1 MTKEE
6 DEKRIR
12 RIKDIVLS
20 MPEKPG
26 SYQYYDVHGTIIYV
40 GKAKNLKARC
50 SSYFHTEVDRY
61 KTKVLVSK
69 IHNITYTVVKTE
81 AEALLLEN
89 QLIKQFQ
96 PRYNVL
102 LKDGKTYP
110 SIAVTK
116 EYLPRIFK
124 TRHIDRKGATYYGPY
139 SHIPTINGLLELF
152 KNLYPIRRCHQ
163 PMNREGVEK
172 GKYKLCLEYHLKNC
186 MGPCT
191 GLQSRTE
198 YLRYIEAAERIL
210 KGDTAALRRELL
222 AEMQQL
228 AEEMRFEEAIVVKRR
243 YDLITAHQEK
253 SQVITSTGHNID
265 VFSIEADERTAYI
278 NYLHVVEGAINQ
290 AFTFEYKKKLDE
302 SNEELLV
309 RGIMDMRDRWGSEA
323 KEIVLPFPVELPL
336 NDVEI
341 TVPMRGDKRQLL
353 SLSELNVKQY
363 KMDRLKQQDK
373 LNPEQKAVRLMKEI
387 QDHLKLPTLPYQ
399 IECFDNSNISGTDAV
414 AGCVVFK
421 KCKPSKADY
430 RKYNI
435 KTVEGPDDYASM
447 QEVVR
452 RRYSRMVE
460 EGTPLP
466 DLIITDGGAGQ
477 MSVVRAV
484 VEDELGLQIP
494 IAGLAKDDRHR
505 THELLYGNPPMTIAL
520 KQDSALFR
528 LLTQIQDEV
537 HRYAIT
543 FHRDK
548 RSKSQLRSE
557 LDTIPG
563 VGPKTKQALLKA
575 FKSVKRIREASLEDL
590 TAAVGEA
597 KAKAI
602 KENLNQ

>member
-1 MTKEE
+1 M
-6 DEKRIR
+6 DEREQHLKSIISR
-12 RIKDIVLS
+12 L
-20 MPEKPG
+20 PESPG
-26 SYQYYDVHGTIIYV
+26 SYQYFDEHGTVIYV
-40 GKAKNLKARC
+40 GKAKNLKRRV
-50 SSYFHTEVDRY
+50 SSYFNREHDSR
-61 KTKVLVSK
+61 KTAILVSK
-69 IHNITYTVVKTE
+69 IWDIHYTVVKTE

-102 LKDGKTYP
+102 LKDGKSYP

-124 TRHIDRKGATYYGPY
+124 TRHIDRRGAIYFGPY
-139 SHIPTINGLLELF
+139 SHMPTINGLLELF

-163 PMNREGVEK
+163 PMSKEGVQN
-172 GKYKLCLEYHLKNC
+172 GKYKLCLEYHMKNC
-186 MGPCT
+186 LGPCV
-191 GLQSRTE
+191 GYQSQEE
-198 YLRYIEAAERIL
+198 YLSYIDAAVRIL
-210 KGDTAALRRELL
+210 KGDTVSLRKEMM
-222 AEMQQL
+222 AQMQQL
-228 AEEMRFEEAIVVKRR
+228 ASEMKFEEAEVIKRR

-253 SQVITSTGHNID
+253 SQVITSSAHNID
-265 VFSIEADERTAYI
+265 VFSIDNDEKIAYI

-302 SNEELLV
+302 SKEELLV

-323 KEIVLPFPVELPL
+323 KEIVLPFHVELPL
-336 NDVEI
+336 DGIEI
-341 TVPMRGDKRQLL
+341 TIPQRGDKRQLL
-353 SLSELNVKQY
+353 ALSELNVKQY
-363 KMDRLKQQDK
+363 KVDRLKQQDK

-387 QDHLKLPTLPYQ
+387 QEHLQLPSLPYQ

-435 KTVEGPDDYASM
+435 KTVEGPNDYASM

-452 RRYSRMVE
+452 RRYTRMIE

-466 DLIITDGGAGQ
+466 DLIITDGGVGQ
-477 MSVVRAV
+477 MSVVREV
-484 VEDELGLQIP
+484 VEGELGLHIP

-505 THELLYGNPPMTIAL
+505 THELLYGNPPLTVGL

-528 LLTQIQDEV
+528 LLTHIQDEV

-548 RSKSQLRSE
+548 RSKSQLKSE
-557 LDTIPG
+557 LDIIPG
-563 VGPKTKQALLKA
+563 VGPKSKQALLKA
-575 FKSVKRIREASLEDL
+575 FKSVKRIREASIEEL
-590 TAAVGEA
+590 TAVVG
-597 KAKAI
+597 KAKAEII
-602 KENLNQ
+602 KTNL